1 MTNSGNKVMPAM
13 QSPREEVK
21 MTPNGITL
29 TPVQLADIL
38 FWRPSHLFDISSAN
52 TDNTTSKPLVN
63 AFICTLDNINQRSS
77 QIDESSLSFINY
89 VTSRTNRLLRP
100 IDVLL
105 PNFLMNPHVAVAMQN
120 ASIDTTV
127 VQKEFYKMHSK
138 RGLQN
143 PWKTIR
149 THGNDFLLETAQ
161 KKSCVYGRKFE
172 IEQLTKTL
180 CMANTKISAI
190 LVGEPGV
197 GRTSIVE
204 GFAQRLLQGRLV
216 CDLLDKS
223 IMVVDTKAV
232 FFGAKDQ
239 SVFKKRMMAIL
250 KETESSN
257 GKIIL
262 FIKDIH
268 LIFCD
273 GWNEAGR
280 KNAGAMLM
288 SMINEQK
295 VQCIATTTPEEYNK
309 FFEEGYN
316 SEQKYEKVAVAE
328 PSLEE
333 ALAMLKESKERYESL
348 YSVRILDE
356 ALEAAIKLSDRHMTD
371 RHLPEKVFS
380 LVDEACSK
388 VTEGKYKDIKSKDI
402 LRTKSMSLREEK
414 PRTEQKSQKT
424 HKRSMSLF
432 HCVSC
437 FVKEII
443 GGQGCTMHI
452 PKPEERFGVDLGGRP
467 TVGPEHII
475 EVVSSL
481 TGLPTN
487 KLGLAR
493 SVNLANRLNE
503 RVIGQYHVADIL
515 EQTISLSSVDFSFR
529 KKPLSSFLFVGGNGV
544 GKTEIAKVLAKELF
558 GDDKALV
565 SVDMSVYQTE
575 QSVSQLMADAIG
587 FDEGSSDLA
596 RRRLDMVVVLER
608 IEMAPH
614 AFINEL
620 HQLLQTGTIKDD
632 QGRILDFTNTI
643 FIVTSNLGSKYFH
656 DVPVDSSSWTQS
668 QGLIMQEVKEH
679 LSTAFVSFLDEI
691 IIFNPLSTE
700 NLKQIF
706 SLQIANLQSRL
717 HQDGIKL
724 NVTDTA
730 LHVMLKKAYI
740 PACGARPIR
749 RWIEKNVVTRLVEI
763 MVAAE
768 EDEAITV
775 VTIDAADEANE
786 LKYNVSKNR
795 KSLTLDS

>member
-1 MTNSGNKVMPAM
+1 MTNAGNKVMPAM

-21 MTPNGITL
+21 RTPNGITL

-52 TDNTTSKPLVN
+52 ADNTTSKPLVN

-77 QIDESSLSFINY
+77 QIDESSLSFVNY

-143 PWKTIR
+143 LWKTIR

-180 CMANTKISAI
+180 CMANKKISVI

-232 FFGAKDQ
+232 FSGAKDQ
-239 SVFKKRMMAIL
+239 SVFNKRMMTIL
-250 KETESSN
+250 NEAESSN

-268 LIFCD
+268 LIFHD
-273 GWNEAGR
+273 GSNEAGR
-280 KNAGAMLM
+280 KNVGAMLM

-309 FFEEGYN
+309 LFEEGNN
-316 SEQKYEKVAVAE
+316 SEKKYEKVAVAE

-388 VTEGKYKDIKSKDI
+388 VTEGKYKDRNSKDI

-414 PRTEQKSQKT
+414 PRTELKKT
-424 HKRSMSLF
+424 HRRSTSLF

-437 FVKEII
+437 FLKEII
-443 GGQGCTMHI
+443 GGQGCNMHI
-452 PKPEERFGVDLGGRP
+452 PKPEERLGVDLTGRP

-475 EVVSSL
+475 EVVTSL

-503 RVIGQYHVADIL
+503 RVIGQFHVADIL

-575 QSVSQLMADAIG
+575 QSVLQLMADAIG

-596 RRRLDMVVVLER
+596 RRKLDMVVVLER

-614 AFINEL
+614 AFITEL

-668 QGLIMQEVKEH
+668 QGLITQEVKEH
-679 LSTAFVSFLDEI
+679 LSNAFVSLLDEI
-691 IIFNPLSTE
+691 VIFNPLSTE
-700 NLKQIF
+700 HLKQIF

-717 HQDGIKL
+717 HQDGIEL

-730 LHVMLKKAYI
+730 LHVMSKKAYI
-740 PACGARPIR
+740 PGCGARPIR

-768 EDEAITV
+768 EDEAITI
-775 VTIDAADEANE
+775 VTIDAADEVNE
-786 LKYNVSKNR
+786 LNYNVSKSR
-795 KSLTLDS
+795 KSMTLDS